1 MRATSRVSSCPCP
14 ALRSIS
20 RTTES
25 ISVIEEEVFVTRSAS
40 RPTFSATLRIDRVI
54 SVIEE
59 EVLSTAAE
67 SPSALPATCSTEA
80 DISSIE
86 EELSPAREKRFSTLW
101 TTDLMLA
108 FICSIDEETVA
119 TAPVCPEP
127 PSAIRCETSAMSR
140 ETTSRSPNAVRTFS
154 NIARRFAV
162 IRFSVAGQGPEF
174 VVRGDRDRRGQVAG
188 GGDFGVAHQQPER
201 AAHEAHDEEGEH
213 RHEADE
219 GQPRADQEPGD
230 ERGELALDAGGRVVD
245 GDGGDR
251 LGVVLDLDVVGA
263 ERTRRRP
270 RRPRADP

>member
-1 MRATSRVSSCPCP
+1 M
-14 ALRSIS
+14 
-20 RTTES
+20 
-25 ISVIEEEVFVTRSAS
+25 IEDEVFVTRSAS

-119 TAPVCPEP
+119 TASVCPEP

-140 ETTSRSPNAVRTFS
+140 ETTSRSPNAARTFS

-162 IRFSVAGQGPEF
+162 IRFSVAARVPNSSF
-174 VVRGDRDRRGQVAG
+174 VAIVIVEVRSPAAVTSAWRTSSPSGRLTKRTTKTESMATRPTRVNPVPTRSRVTSAASLPSTPAVA
-188 GGDFGVAHQQPER
+188 
-201 AAHEAHDEEGEH
+201 
-213 RHEADE
+213 
-219 GQPRADQEPGD
+219 
-230 ERGELALDAGGRVVD
+230 
-245 GDGGDR
+245 
-251 LGVVLDLDVVGA
+251 
-263 ERTRRRP
+263 
-270 RRPRADP
+270 